1 MDFIIGGRNQGK
13 LAYGMKQYG
22 ITEEEIFYA
31 EDADIYEVTG
41 KRCLYGFHLL
51 VIRFLSDQRD
61 LSETL
66 QDIFAK
72 NTFQVII
79 SDEIGYGLVPVD
91 AFERE
96 YRETVGR
103 CCCKIAGEAGRVIR
117 VVCGLPQ
124 EIKG

>member
-22 ITEEEIFYA
+22 ITEDEIFYA
-31 EDADIYEVTG
+31 EDADIDGVTG

-51 VIRFLSDQRD
+51 VKRILSDQRD
-61 LSETL
+61 LAGTL

-103 CCCKIAGEAGRVIR
+103 CCCKIAGEAEHVIR
-117 VVCGLPQ
+117 VVCGIPQ